1 MLQNIRDM
9 IKVELERIDRKRMFL
24 YLILGCHVY
33 DSISCLC
40 SLLLAY
46 KKQDVLKE
54 DYKISQYNQK
64 RLLIEYSKRLDLSNN
79 ENKKHRRKKRN

>member
-1 MLQNIRDM
+1 M

-46 KKQDVLKE
+46 KYKKQDVLKE

-64 RLLIEYSKRLDLSNN
+64 RLLIVI
-79 ENKKHRRKKRN
+79 